1 MLYFQA
7 YKNSASVGVKMRL
20 SDQDVLKKIA
30 SGEIEIDP
38 APNEEAL
45 GSFSVDVRLGHIFQ
59 TFQPCQIPFLDLSA
73 STGSYSVSEN
83 LMKTVTIGDN
93 DHFFLHPGEFA
104 LGMTI
109 ERIKLANHIVGW
121 LDGRSSL
128 ARVGLMVHITAHSVD
143 PGWNGHI
150 TFEFFNAGRLPLALK
165 PGMRIGAISFELLSS
180 PTSKPYGEKRGAKY
194 HGQSGPLSSR
204 IVQETQSEKSDD

>member
-1 MLYFQA
+1 
-7 YKNSASVGVKMRL
+7 MRL

-30 SGEIEIDP
+30 NGEIEIEP
-38 APNEEAL
+38 APAEEAF
-45 GSFSVDVRLGHIFQ
+45 GSFSVDVRLGHVFQ
-59 TFQPCQIPFLDLSA
+59 TFQPCQTPFLDLAA

-83 LMKTVTIGDN
+83 LMKTVTIDPD

-104 LGMTI
+104 LGMTM

-143 PGWNGHI
+143 PGWNGNI

-194 HGQSGPLSSR
+194 HGQSGPLASR
-204 IVQETQSEKSDD
+204 IVRDAHSERADD

>member
-1 MLYFQA
+1 
-7 YKNSASVGVKMRL
+7 MRL
-20 SDQDVLKKIA
+20 SDTDVLQRMA
-30 SGEIEIDP
+30 MGDIEIDP
-38 APNEEAL
+38 MPSAEGF
-45 GSFSVDVRLGHIFQ
+45 GSFSVDVRLGHLFQ
-59 TFQPCQIPFLDLSA
+59 TFQPCQTPFLDLSA
-73 STGSYSVSEN
+73 STGHYMMSEKI
-83 LMKTVTIGDN
+83 MKTVEIGDEER
-93 DHFFLHPGEFA
+93 FFLHPGEFA
-104 LGMTI
+104 LGMTL

-143 PGWNGHI
+143 PGWNGNI

-204 IVQETQSEKSDD
+204 IVRDSCSEKDDA